1 MADNKVQIIYGSDYP
16 KELGD
21 MTCYIAM
28 DRRSY
33 AGEVYRIIA
42 NPAKLSFDEIY
53 EAAFASNCFG
63 YRVEGDRL
71 VVYTD

>member
-28 DRRSY
+28 DRRIARYKMKLEGIQRMNRPHGGSY
-33 AGEVYRIIA
+33 FSRRWRDYI
-42 NPAKLSFDEIY
+42 
-53 EAAFASNCFG
+53 
-63 YRVEGDRL
+63 
-71 VVYTD
+71 